1 VIWKYLLKTQKMKE
15 RILQLVEEIRNNLN
29 EVDDAGIEPRI
40 MQEIMDNLT
49 IIEEELYNDDI
60 ASYGFNSEDDY

>member
-1 VIWKYLLKTQKMKE
+1 MKE